1 MTEFRE
7 SKEEREILRSR
18 LLDEV
23 SIKRLFDRMRENI
36 IEQQTQAKKGL
47 ENETDSFLKVQ
58 LTGYLSLIREI
69 DILIHILEAT
79 ALTLAKQNEI
89 LYALVKYTSERD
101 QHDFDLRKILE
112 EHTKAS
118 DYDAHKG
125 IPDWID
131 DYLKDGKDTSKDV

>member
-1 MTEFRE
+1 MAEFRK

-18 LLDEV
+18 LLDQV
-23 SIKRLFDRMRENI
+23 SIKRLFDRMREDI
-36 IEQQTQAKKGL
+36 IEQQTHVKESL
-47 ENETDSFLKVQ
+47 ENETDNYLKVQ
-58 LTGYLSLIREI
+58 LTGHLSLIREI
-69 DILIHILEAT
+69 DILTYIMEAT

-131 DYLKDGKDTSKDV
+131 DYLKAGRDTSKDV